1 MNWTKIMECV
11 PNFSEG
17 RDLQKIDEIVSP
29 FRAKAG
35 VKLLDYSNDED
46 HNRLV
51 VTVVGEP
58 DALKEAVIEAIGIA
72 VELIDLNH
80 HQGQHPRMGAV
91 DVVPFIPI
99 KECTMEDA
107 IAVSKEVGQRV
118 ASQYNLPVFL
128 YEKSASAPHRENL
141 AVIRKGE
148 FEGMK
153 EKIHQPEWHPDF
165 GPAERHPTAGTVAI
179 GARMP
184 LVAYNINLNTP
195 SLEIAHDIA
204 KKIRFIGGGLRYC
217 KAMGV
222 ELKDRGITQ
231 VSMNL
236 TDYSKTA
243 IYRAFE
249 MVRFEAKRYGVSI
262 IGSEIVKE
270 AIINN
275 SDVVMLLDQS
285 KFKERFDTIKTI
297 LGLTDVDCK
306 KIFTINRLENKEGRS
321 FFREVFIRRGTTSGV
336 YGVEEPR
343 ECYMTYTTER
353 AEKEALK
360 LYKRELQCSHQEAIE
375 AYCRD
380 WNTSGIGKALP
391 FAQKVNEAGC
401 VLNLTTKITS

>member
-1 MNWTKIMECV
+1 MECV

-17 RDLQKIDEIVSP
+17 RDLQKIDKIVAP
-29 FRAKAG
+29 FRGKQG

-58 DALKEAVIEAIGIA
+58 EPLRDAVLEAIGVA

-99 KECTMEDA
+99 RNVTMEE
-107 IAVSKEVGQRV
+107 AVALSKEVGEEV
-118 ASQYNLPVFL
+118 AKRYNLPVFL

-141 AVIRKGE
+141 AAVRKGE
-148 FEGMK
+148 FEGMA
-153 EKIHQPEWHPDF
+153 EKIKQPEWHPDF
-165 GPAERHPTAGTVAI
+165 GLAERHPTAGTVAI

-231 VSMNL
+231 VSINM
-236 TDYSKTA
+236 TDYTRTA
-243 IYRAFE
+243 LYRAFE
-249 MVRFEAKRYGVSI
+249 LVRVEARRYGVSI
-262 IGSEIVKE
+262 VGSEIIGLVPME
-270 AIINN
+270 ALI
-275 SDVVMLLDQS
+275 
-285 KFKERFDTIKTI
+285 DTASYY
-297 LGLTDVDCK
+297 LGLENFSMEQV
-306 KIFTINRLENKEGRS
+306 LEAR
-321 FFREVFIRRGTTSGV
+321 
-336 YGVEEPR
+336 
-343 ECYMTYTTER
+343 M
-353 AEKEALK
+353 
-360 LYKRELQCSHQEAIE
+360 
-375 AYCRD
+375 
-380 WNTSGIGKALP
+380 
-391 FAQKVNEAGC
+391 
-401 VLNLTTKITS
+401 

>member
-1 MNWTKIMECV
+1 MECV

-17 RDLQKIDEIVSP
+17 RDLQKIDKIVAP
-29 FRAKAG
+29 FRGKQG

-58 DALKEAVIEAIGIA
+58 EPLRDAVLEAIGVA

-99 KECTMEDA
+99 RNVTMEE
-107 IAVSKEVGQRV
+107 AVALSKEVGKEV
-118 ASQYNLPVFL
+118 AKRYNLPVFL

-141 AVIRKGE
+141 AAVRKGE
-148 FEGMK
+148 FEGMA
-153 EKIHQPEWHPDF
+153 EKIKQPEWHPDF
-165 GPAERHPTAGTVAI
+165 GLAERHPTAGTVAI

-231 VSMNL
+231 VSINM
-236 TDYSKTA
+236 TDYTRTA
-243 IYRAFE
+243 LYRAFE
-249 MVRFEAKRYGVSI
+249 LVRVEARRYGVSI
-262 IGSEIVKE
+262 VGSEIIGLVPME
-270 AIINN
+270 ALI
-275 SDVVMLLDQS
+275 
-285 KFKERFDTIKTI
+285 DTASYY
-297 LGLTDVDCK
+297 LGLENFSVEQV
-306 KIFTINRLENKEGRS
+306 LEAR
-321 FFREVFIRRGTTSGV
+321 
-336 YGVEEPR
+336 
-343 ECYMTYTTER
+343 M
-353 AEKEALK
+353 
-360 LYKRELQCSHQEAIE
+360 
-375 AYCRD
+375 
-380 WNTSGIGKALP
+380 
-391 FAQKVNEAGC
+391 
-401 VLNLTTKITS
+401 

>member
-1 MNWTKIMECV
+1 MNKIMECV

-17 RDLQKIDEIVSP
+17 RDLQKIDKIVAP
-29 FRAKAG
+29 FRGKQG

-58 DALKEAVIEAIGIA
+58 EPLRDAVLEAIGVA

-99 KECTMEDA
+99 RNVTMEE
-107 IAVSKEVGQRV
+107 AVALSKEVGKEAAKR
-118 ASQYNLPVFL
+118 YNLPVFL

-141 AVIRKGE
+141 AAVRKGE
-148 FEGMK
+148 FEGMA
-153 EKIHQPEWHPDF
+153 EKIKQPEWHPDF
-165 GPAERHPTAGTVAI
+165 GLAERHPTPGTVAI

-231 VSMNL
+231 VSINM
-236 TDYSKTA
+236 TDYTRTA
-243 IYRAFE
+243 LYRAFE
-249 MVRFEAKRYGVSI
+249 LVRVEARRYGVSI
-262 IGSEIVKE
+262 VGSEIIGLVPME
-270 AIINN
+270 ALI
-275 SDVVMLLDQS
+275 
-285 KFKERFDTIKTI
+285 DTASYY
-297 LGLTDVDCK
+297 LGLENFSMEQV
-306 KIFTINRLENKEGRS
+306 LEAR
-321 FFREVFIRRGTTSGV
+321 
-336 YGVEEPR
+336 
-343 ECYMTYTTER
+343 M
-353 AEKEALK
+353 
-360 LYKRELQCSHQEAIE
+360 
-375 AYCRD
+375 
-380 WNTSGIGKALP
+380 
-391 FAQKVNEAGC
+391 
-401 VLNLTTKITS
+401 